1 MKSSSGTT
9 IQASPLKGGRVLW
22 IAFVL
27 GALSAFAPLSIDM
40 YLPSL
45 PILAQDLQTTA
56 SLAQLSL
63 TACLLGLAIGQLIAG
78 PLSDVQGRRGPLIV
92 SLVLYAVASLLCVF
106 APNIGILLVL
116 RFIQGLTGSAGIV
129 ISRAVA
135 RDLYSGPA
143 LTRFFSLLMLV
154 NGLAPIAAPVLGGLL
169 LKFMPW
175 RGVFMVLC
183 IIGVVMLIAVVL
195 GLPETLAKDKRSTG
209 GLKQTL
215 STFGA
220 LAANPMFMGLALS
233 QGLITGSMFAYIA
246 GSPFVLQDIFGVT
259 PQGFSLFFALNGIG
273 IVIFA
278 QVAGRLAGRMGEGP
292 LLRIGLAIAAVAGVA
307 LLSVS
312 LLGGGLLSIVIPLFF
327 VVASVGIVSTT
338 TTSLAMQ
345 SQGANAGSASALL
358 GLLPLLIGSITSPL
372 VGLGSGTTPIPMAL
386 VIAIGELAAL
396 ACYILFVH
404 RHLKSAG

>member
-1 MKSSSGTT
+1 MKSSSDTT
-9 IQASPLKGGRVLW
+9 MQASPLKGGRVLW

-78 PLSDVQGRRGPLIV
+78 PLSDVRGRRGPLIV

-116 RFIQGLTGSAGIV
+116 RFVQGLTGSAGIV

-195 GLPETLAKDKRSTG
+195 GLPETLAKAKRSTG

-220 LAANPMFMGLALS
+220 LAANPTFMGLALS

-259 PQGFSLFFALNGIG
+259 PQGFSLFFAVNGIG
-273 IVIFA
+273 IVLFA
-278 QVAGRLAGRMGEGP
+278 QVAGRLAGRVGEGL
-292 LLRIGLAIAAVAGVA
+292 LLRIGLIIAALAGVA
-307 LLSVS
+307 LLLVS
-312 LLGGGLLSIVIPLFF
+312 LLGGGLISIVIPLFF

-345 SQGANAGSASALL
+345 SQGTNAGSASALL

-396 ACYILFVH
+396 ACYILFVQ
-404 RHLKSAG
+404 RHLKNAG